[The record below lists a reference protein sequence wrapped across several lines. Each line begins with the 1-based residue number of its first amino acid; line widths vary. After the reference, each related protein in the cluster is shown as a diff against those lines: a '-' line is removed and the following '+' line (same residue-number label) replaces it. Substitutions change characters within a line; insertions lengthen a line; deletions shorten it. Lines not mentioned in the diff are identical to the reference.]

1 MAADWDW
8 CSAPPVMSEESDE
21 EEFERW
27 RTWFVMRVMDKLK
40 NPLTVMGLALD
51 DLEDAGFTG
60 KHREAVEMAL
70 RGHEELK
77 LAVTKLQEAAYTNRQ
92 EDLE

>member
-1 MAADWDW
+1 MADVVCNAGNGQAEKPADCDG
-8 CSAPPVMSEESDE
+8 A
-21 EEFERW
+21 
-27 RTWFVMRVMDKLK
+27 
-40 NPLTVMGLALD
+40 ALD